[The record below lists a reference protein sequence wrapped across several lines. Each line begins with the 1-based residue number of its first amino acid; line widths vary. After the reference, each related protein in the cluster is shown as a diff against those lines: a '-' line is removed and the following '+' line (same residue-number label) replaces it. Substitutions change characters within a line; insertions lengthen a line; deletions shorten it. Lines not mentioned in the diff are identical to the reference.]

1 MSFLEDLKRICSE
14 MSEIATDKK
23 AIDKCAELSVTINKV
38 EEENTKLLKDYD
50 ELKGAYKDAI
60 LHNPY
65 GNNKPSNDIG
75 DTKSVSFE
83 DMLNEFMEAN
93 KDKK

>member
-1 MSFLEDLKRICSE
+1 MSYLEDLKKICAEMTEVASDKASIDKMAE
-14 MSEIATDKK
+14 MS
-23 AIDKCAELSVTINKV
+23 VVINKI
-38 EEENTKLLKDYD
+38 EEENTKLLKNYD

-65 GNNKPSNDIG
+65 GENKPSNDIG

-83 DMLNEFMEAN
+83 DCLAKFMSEQ
-93 KDKK
+93 KK

>member
-1 MSFLEDLKRICSE
+1 MSYLEDLKKICAEMTEVASDKASIDKMAE
-14 MSEIATDKK
+14 MS
-23 AIDKCAELSVTINKV
+23 VVINKI
-38 EEENTKLLKDYD
+38 EEENTKLLKNYD

-65 GNNKPSNDIG
+65 GENRPSNDIG

-83 DMLNEFMEAN
+83 DCLAKFMSEQ
-93 KDKK
+93 KK